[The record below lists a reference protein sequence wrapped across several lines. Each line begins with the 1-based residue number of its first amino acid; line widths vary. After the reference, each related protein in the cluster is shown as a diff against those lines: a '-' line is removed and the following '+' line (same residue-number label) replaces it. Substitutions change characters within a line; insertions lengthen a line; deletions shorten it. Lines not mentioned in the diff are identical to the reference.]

1 MKVFPS
7 GPVQTPS
14 GESLAWGPFSSLH
27 VIKGFQI
34 WDAAGT
40 LWWVGSLQADV
51 VVFAGQTTGM
61 LAGVLPVR
69 FE

>member
-1 MKVFPS
+1 
-7 GPVQTPS
+7 
-14 GESLAWGPFSSLH
+14 
-27 VIKGFQI
+27 VIKGFHI
-34 WDAAGT
+34 WDAAGS

-69 FE
+69 LE